1 MKKFHRNSIVKKGVK
16 LSEKHKKNIRLGAI
30 KKFKDHPE
38 LRKKISEALKKY
50 YKEHPEKAQK
60 RNKNLNSG
68 KKGKESFA
76 WKGGISIN
84 TNGHRLIYSGIEN
97 EKGKPKYIEEERL
110 VAKKILGDIF
120 DEKCRIY
127 HLNRNNSDNRP
138 ENLYYFKNQSEALKA
153 MYNGTITNLKSNLID
168 NKFSFK
174 KLFKK

>member
-1 MKKFHRNSIVKKGVK
+1 M
-16 LSEKHKKNIRLGAI
+16 
-30 KKFKDHPE
+30 
-38 LRKKISEALKKY
+38 
-50 YKEHPEKAQK
+50 
-60 RNKNLNSG
+60 
-68 KKGKESFA
+68 
-76 WKGGISIN
+76 
-84 TNGHRLIYSGIEN
+84 IYSGIEN